1 MRTQKEIM
9 DLYERYY
16 EMIWRICLMQFGNS
30 HDAYDATQET
40 FIRLMDY
47 SKSFRSEEHKKAWL
61 IRVAINYC
69 KDVMK
74 SSHRKRE
81 IALETN
87 KPPEAGKVPDE
98 YADVY
103 ETMMELPNEYRT
115 ILYLYFYEGYTLKE
129 IAGMMKMNPSTLRSR
144 FAKAKE
150 LMREYLEEEGMTGE
164 AKRSVPI
171 PIKKED

>member
-1 MRTQKEIM
+1 
-9 DLYERYY
+9 
-16 EMIWRICLMQFGNS
+16 
-30 HDAYDATQET
+30 
-40 FIRLMDY
+40 
-47 SKSFRSEEHKKAWL
+47 
-61 IRVAINYC
+61 
-69 KDVMK
+69 
-74 SSHRKRE
+74 
-81 IALETN
+81 
-87 KPPEAGKVPDE
+87 
-98 YADVY
+98 
-103 ETMMELPNEYRT
+103 MMELPNEYRT